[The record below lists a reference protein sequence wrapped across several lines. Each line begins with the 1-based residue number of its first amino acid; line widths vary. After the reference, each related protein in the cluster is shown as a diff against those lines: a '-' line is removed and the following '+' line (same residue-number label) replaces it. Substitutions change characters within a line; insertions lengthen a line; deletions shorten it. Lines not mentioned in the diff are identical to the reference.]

1 PDVVLTADRVDG
13 LADAILVARRARRIA
28 RRSAALGMGLSLAA
42 MIPAAAGLLTPV
54 AGALLQEAIDVAAIG
69 LALTVLLP
77 QRTHTVTMPSADL
90 AVTQQLYAQHT
101 AIRPLVEQIR
111 AVADDLSV
119 ARADLGPVREL
130 LDRLETDLLPHER
143 AEEEQ
148 LLPIVARA
156 LGGPDP
162 IAALSRTHAE
172 IEHQIRRLRRTLP
185 DIGSRPEPEDV
196 IDLRA
201 GLYGL
206 YAIMQLHNAQEE
218 ENAFSLMPTAPG

>member
-1 PDVVLTADRVDG
+1 
-13 LADAILVARRARRIA
+13 
-28 RRSAALGMGLSLAA
+28 
-42 MIPAAAGLLTPV
+42 
-54 AGALLQEAIDVAAIG
+54 
-69 LALTVLLP
+69 
-77 QRTHTVTMPSADL
+77 MPTADL
-90 AVTQQLYAQHT
+90 AVARQLYAQHN

-111 AVADDLSV
+111 AVADDLP
-119 ARADLGPVREL
+119 ATGGDLGPARDL
-130 LDRLETDLLPHER
+130 LDRLEADLLPHER
-143 AEEEQ
+143 AEEAQ

-185 DIGSRPEPEDV
+185 DTDSQAEPEDV

-206 YAIMQLHNAQEE
+206 HAIMQLHNAQEE
-218 ENAFSLMPTAPG
+218 ENAFSLMPAASTPA

>member
-1 PDVVLTADRVDG
+1 MTR
-13 LADAILVARRARRIA
+13 
-28 RRSAALGMGLSLAA
+28 
-42 MIPAAAGLLTPV
+42 
-54 AGALLQEAIDVAAIG
+54 
-69 LALTVLLP
+69 
-77 QRTHTVTMPSADL
+77 
-90 AVTQQLYAQHT
+90 QLYAQHT
-101 AIRPLVEQIR
+101 AIRPLVERIR

-119 ARADLGPVREL
+119 TGGDLEPVREL

-143 AEEEQ
+143 AEEAQ

-162 IAALSRTHAE
+162 VGALSRTHAE

-185 DIGSRPEPEDV
+185 ETGNQPEPEDV

-218 ENAFSLMPTAPG
+218 ENAFSLMPPASAAT